1 MKFYDCKTAPS
12 PRRVRIF
19 MAEKGIEIPTV
30 QVDLRNRE
38 QLTPAFKEINP
49 YCTVPV
55 LELDDGTRLC
65 SSVGIQRYLE
75 ERYPDPPLMGRTPE
89 EKARISDLQWRID
102 TDGLG
107 AAAEM
112 LRNTARGMKDRA
124 LTGPVDFAQIPELA
138 ERGRKRMEVFLQDLE
153 RVAGDAK
160 PFLCGNFF
168 SVADIDG
175 MVVFEF
181 AKRLHLEVD
190 GEATR
195 IWYEKVAARP
205 SANA

>member
-1 MKFYDCKTAPS
+1 MKLYDCRTAPS

-19 MAEKGIEIPTV
+19 IAEKGIEVPTV

-38 QLTPAFKEINP
+38 QLTPAFRKVNP

-55 LELDDGTRLC
+55 LELDNGTYIR

-75 ERYPDPPLMGRTPE
+75 ELFPDPPLMGRTPE
-89 EKARISDLQWRID
+89 EKGRISDLQWRIE
-102 TDGLG
+102 TDGFF

-112 LRNTARGMKDRA
+112 LRNTAQGMKDRA
-124 LTGPVDFAQIPELA
+124 LTGAVDYAQIPALA
-138 ERGRKRMEVFLQDLE
+138 ERGRKRMEVFLQDFE
-153 RVAGDAK
+153 RLAGNAK
-160 PFLCGNFF
+160 PFLCGTSF

-175 MVVFEF
+175 MIVVDF
-181 AKRLHLEVD
+181 AKRLHLDID
-190 GEATR
+190 GAATLA
-195 IWYEKVAARP
+195 WYEKVAARP